1 MPHPVQQLLI
11 PTAYMSVWMLTGYSS
26 VSDTANATVIFVTC
40 TAVFNT
46 SYTTVP
52 DTYATVSDTYI
63 LIQNQV
69 AVLHLKEMT
78 A

>member
-1 MPHPVQQLLI
+1 LHFVFITCTELFN
-11 PTAYMSVWMLTGYSS
+11 TAYSR
-26 VSDTANATVIFVTC
+26 
-40 TAVFNT
+40 
-46 SYTTVP
+46 VP

-69 AVLHLKEMT
+69 AVLHLKEIT

>member
-1 MPHPVQQLLI
+1 
-11 PTAYMSVWMLTGYSS
+11 MLTGYSS
-26 VSDTANATVIFVTC
+26 VSITANATVIFVTC
-40 TAVFNT
+40 TAMFNT
-46 SYTTVP
+46 AYTTVP
-52 DTYATVSDTYI
+52 DNYAAVSDTYI